1 MSQKQQV
8 TRRKRTTKTPTR
20 HEALSVVAQALRRG
34 EVQAALE
41 QDGQANV
48 NLQEE
53 QITGRRRKV
62 HTVRSKDRAKKNHNV
77 SFNPSK
83 RYRPGATALREVRTY
98 ARSESK
104 CLLKRSPMIRL
115 IKEIMNTSKITVH
128 GADGTMD
135 RVMPRIQS
143 SAVDAIREAATHY
156 MVDVFTDT
164 NLCALH
170 AKRKTVYPKDIQLA
184 RRIRGE
190 VLDIPLHLT
199 L

>member
-83 RYRPGATALREVRTY
+83 
-98 ARSESK
+98 
-104 CLLKRSPMIRL
+104 
-115 IKEIMNTSKITVH
+115 
-128 GADGTMD
+128 
-135 RVMPRIQS
+135 
-143 SAVDAIREAATHY
+143 
-156 MVDVFTDT
+156 
-164 NLCALH
+164 
-170 AKRKTVYPKDIQLA
+170 
-184 RRIRGE
+184 
-190 VLDIPLHLT
+190 
-199 L
+199 